1 MGLIEALN
9 VSCGVCGSG
18 GSQRNDIAI
27 FFLVAADSY
36 GGFLYLFVFI
46 VNIHLILVGCNTIGI
61 TEPFHFDNEIMPPHN
76 IKITDVN
83 IGCSTNIAYLSK
95 Y

>member
-1 MGLIEALN
+1 MLVVVFVVLVAVN
-9 VSCGVCGSG
+9 
-18 GSQRNDIAI
+18 AI
-27 FFLVAADSY
+27 ILLFFFLVAADND

-46 VNIHLILVGCNTIGI
+46 GNIHHILVRCNTIGI
-61 TEPFHFDNEIMPPHN
+61 TEPYHFDNKTMPPHN

-83 IGCSTNIAYLSK
+83 IGCTTNIAYLSE